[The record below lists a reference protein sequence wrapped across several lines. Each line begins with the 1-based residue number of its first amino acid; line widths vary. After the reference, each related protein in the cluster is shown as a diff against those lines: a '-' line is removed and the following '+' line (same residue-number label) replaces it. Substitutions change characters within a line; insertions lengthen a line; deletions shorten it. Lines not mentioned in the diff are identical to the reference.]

1 MRAFKQPK
9 IKKGVPDKEKV
20 DYFIRV
26 FNSAIE
32 KNIFTLN
39 TGLSDIP
46 FLSQDDFNLAKEQA
60 KNNGYNLSQF
70 DDNYNTTSYK
80 ITYVGK

>member
-9 IKKGVPDKEKV
+9 VKKGIPNKEKV
-20 DYFIRV
+20 DYFIGV
-26 FNSAIE
+26 FNSAID

-39 TGLSDIP
+39 TGLSAIP

-60 KNNGYNLSQF
+60 RNNGYELSQF

-80 ITYVGK
+80 LTYIGK